1 MGCDDESAGACL
13 EIGDGTLVG
22 STGNSRFV
30 FMRDIVR
37 LLRAGLENLLGLA
50 ALIAVVVSVV
60 GGPRLVR
67 AAVARVRRRAAVAR
81 GVASAPSV
89 SLWRELAW
97 LATPLGLVLAV
108 FWLDL
113 VAAGL
118 FGVFMP
124 LFWALEG
131 DARIAYQWVVIE
143 DLADAVFAMPVGG
156 LLLWLGLKLAA
167 PLVKLEVW
175 RTRRLLA
182 PGLGDRVEWLT
193 QTRAAALDASALE
206 LRRIERD
213 LHDGAQAQLVALSL
227 QLGMAED
234 LLDRDVEGARGLLLE
249 ARAGADAAMSE
260 LRALVRGIHPP
271 VLAERGLA
279 GALDALAVR
288 SPVPV
293 SARVRL
299 ARTLPAPLESA
310 LYFSA
315 VELVTNAIR
324 HSGASQIEVSVDER
338 DGRLLL
344 RVADDGRGGADLA
357 GGSGLRGLQRR
368 LAPFDGVLTV
378 TSPVG
383 SGTVVTAELPCAS

>member
-1 MGCDDESAGACL
+1 MRGYLDD
-13 EIGDGTLVG
+13 I
-22 STGNSRFV
+22 R
-30 FMRDIVR
+30 R
-37 LLRAGLENLLGLA
+37 LLRAGGENLLGFALLLA
-50 ALIAVVVSVV
+50 VPLSVL

-67 AAVARVRRRAAVAR
+67 AALGRVRRRADAVR
-81 GVASAPSV
+81 GPVAAPGGSV
-89 SLWRELAW
+89 VRDLAW
-97 LATPLGLVLAV
+97 LATPLGLLLAV

-118 FGVFMP
+118 FGVLMP
-124 LFWALEG
+124 LLWALEG

-143 DLADAVFAMPVGG
+143 DLADAFFAVPVGG
-156 LLLWLGLKLAA
+156 LMLWLAVRIA
-167 PLVKLEVW
+167 PPLLRIEAW

-182 PGLGDRVEWLT
+182 PTLGDRVQWLT
-193 QTRAAALDASALE
+193 QTRAVALDASALE

-234 LLDRDVEGARGLLLE
+234 MLDRDVEGARGLLLQ
-249 ARAGADAAMSE
+249 ARAGAATAMSE
-260 LRALVRGIHPP
+260 LRDLVRGIHPP

-288 SPVPV
+288 TPVPV
-293 SARVRL
+293 GCRVEL
-299 ARTLPAPLESA
+299 ARRLPAPLESA
-310 LYFSA
+310 LYFTA

-324 HSGASQIEVSVDER
+324 HSGASQIDVTVDQR
-338 DGRLLL
+338 VGRLVL
-344 RVADDGRGGADLA
+344 RVTDDGRGGASFE
-357 GGSGLRGLQRR
+357 GGSGLRGLRRR

>member
-13 EIGDGTLVG
+13 DIGDGTLVG

-156 LLLWLGLKLAA
+156 LMLWLRAQA
-167 PLVKLEVW
+167 
-175 RTRRLLA
+175 R
-182 PGLGDRVEWLT
+182 
-193 QTRAAALDASALE
+193 RAA
-206 LRRIERD
+206 
-213 LHDGAQAQLVALSL
+213 G
-227 QLGMAED
+227 
-234 LLDRDVEGARGLLLE
+234 E
-249 ARAGADAAMSE
+249 AGGVADAPA
-260 LRALVRGIHPP
+260 A
-271 VLAERGLA
+271 
-279 GALDALAVR
+279 R
-288 SPVPV
+288 SGRWATA
-293 SARVRL
+293 S
-299 ARTLPAPLESA
+299 
-310 LYFSA
+310 
-315 VELVTNAIR
+315 
-324 HSGASQIEVSVDER
+324 SG
-338 DGRLLL
+338 
-344 RVADDGRGGADLA
+344 
-357 GGSGLRGLQRR
+357 
-368 LAPFDGVLTV
+368 
-378 TSPVG
+378 
-383 SGTVVTAELPCAS
+383 

>member
-1 MGCDDESAGACL
+1 
-13 EIGDGTLVG
+13 
-22 STGNSRFV
+22 
-30 FMRDIVR
+30 MRDIVR

-67 AAVARVRRRAAVAR
+67 AAVAQVRRRATLAR
-81 GVASAPSV
+81 GGTAAPSV
-89 SLWRELAW
+89 SLWRELSW
-97 LATPLGLVLAV
+97 LATPLGFVLAV

-118 FGVFMP
+118 FGLFMP

-131 DARIAYQWVVIE
+131 DARIGYQWVVIE

-156 LLLWLGLKLAA
+156 LMLWLGLKLAA
-167 PLVKLEVW
+167 PLTRVEAW

-182 PGLGDRVEWLT
+182 PGLNDRVEWLT

-249 ARAGADAAMSE
+249 ARAGADAAMTE
-260 LRALVRGIHPP
+260 LRDLVRGIHPP
-271 VLAERGLA
+271 VLAERGLG

-288 SPVPV
+288 SPVPLQ
-293 SARVRL
+293 SQVRL
-299 ARTLPAPLESA
+299 ARPLPAPLESA

-324 HSGASQIEVSVDER
+324 HSGASEIEVSVDER
-338 DGRLLL
+338 AERLVL
-344 RVADDGRGGADLA
+344 RVADDGRGGADPA
-357 GGSGLRGLQRR
+357 AGSGLRGLMRR

-378 TSPVG
+378 SSPVG